1 MISSLTTEQ
10 QAKIQEYYSFY
21 LKKGL
26 STQPANR
33 SVAEKAVKEM
43 YKLIKEKEPKCIW
56 VNSPTELI
64 TRTKNLSLDSSL
76 YSSLYLSLDSS
87 LDSSLRSSL
96 DSSLRS
102 SLRSSLD
109 SSLYSSLYLSLR
121 SSLDSSLRSSLDS
134 SLRSSLRSSLY
145 SSLLWG
151 QFNSSWISFFKYC
164 NEVLDIQYQD
174 KEVEKLNL
182 WVGMME
188 VSFFFVFKGLTILM
202 EHPKELKVD
211 GKGSTHCT
219 TGYAVTFQDGTGI
232 YVVHGNNLTE
242 EEFND
247 CDKLYKEK
255 RIDNLEYIEMKAR
268 QRALV

>member
-76 YSSLYLSLDSS
+76 YSSLYLSLD
-87 LDSSLRSSL
+87 
-96 DSSLRS
+96 
-102 SLRSSLD
+102 
-109 SSLYSSLYLSLR
+109 